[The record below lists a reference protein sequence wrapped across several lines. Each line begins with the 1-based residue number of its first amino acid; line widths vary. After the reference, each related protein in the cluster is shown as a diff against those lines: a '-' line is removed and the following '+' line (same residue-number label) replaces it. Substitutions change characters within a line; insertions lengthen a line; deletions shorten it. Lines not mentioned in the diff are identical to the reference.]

1 MRESDPLPPFDLY
14 RELEVDP
21 TASSE
26 TIGAAYRSLAR
37 RFHPDAG
44 APLDARMRRLN
55 LAHEWLMDPVR
66 RARYDAATLGSSPAP
81 LRHQG
86 LSRSRK
92 LRRLPSSNPPRS
104 LETSARTVTAS
115 RLLRYF
121 ATCLLGVIG
130 AYVMAVVIAF
140 LAASTSLPAIV
151 GIVVGEETA
160 LQLLNLVGNVAY
172 AGTLGYFAAEATLS
186 LAPGGGRHVS
196 RPLWVIGGLAAA
208 GFTFGFPAFSV
219 SYLGGLAE
227 WIGSAPQIAAHCRDR
242 RDPGPLRRCRGA
254 RCRPLPGR
262 PMGDTGGARRAS
274 RRHESGNGE
283 NGDEMAWVDPVFA
296 SKAAFKRAIDDG
308 ETVTIYCARGA
319 EAQIIPST
327 GEIVVQGPSPDA
339 PPTWRAILALEEGVI
354 IRMT

>member
-1 MRESDPLPPFDLY
+1 MRENDPLPPFDLY

-44 APLDARMRRLN
+44 APLDVRMRRLN

-66 RARYDAATLGSSPAP
+66 RARYDAGRSIPPRSRAAPRRAPDREPDAAPAP
-81 LRHQG
+81 IVE
-86 LSRSRK
+86 
-92 LRRLPSSNPPRS
+92 PAAS

-121 ATCLLGVIG
+121 VTCLLGVIG
-130 AYVMAVVIAF
+130 AYFMAVVIAF

-160 LQLLNLVGNVAY
+160 LQLLNLVGQVAF

-186 LAPGGGRHVS
+186 LVPGGGRHVS

-227 WIGSAPQIAAHCRDR
+227 WLGSAPQIVAHR
-242 RDPGPLRRCRGA
+242 RGRGDPGPLRWCRGA
-254 RCRPLPGR
+254 CCRPRTGWPVG
-262 PMGDTGGARRAS
+262 GTGGLAVAS
-274 RRHESGNGE
+274 RRHESGN
-283 NGDEMAWVDPVFA
+283 
-296 SKAAFKRAIDDG
+296 
-308 ETVTIYCARGA
+308 
-319 EAQIIPST
+319 
-327 GEIVVQGPSPDA
+327 
-339 PPTWRAILALEEGVI
+339 EEKV
-354 IRMT
+354 M